1 VAAKR
6 ITRKEKNTVNRN
18 SKDNRSRYRKAKLL
32 DALGVALLM
41 LFCALL
47 GMITLL
53 AATPH
58 AKADDVDNV
67 VFAYA
72 HTYGSAV
79 CETLDDGHDSVDGL
93 TGIMRSIVGDGLTP
107 FQAGQVV
114 AISVTDACPKY
125 TPLLRAYVARNGATV
140 A

>member
-1 VAAKR
+1 
-6 ITRKEKNTVNRN
+6 VNRN
-18 SKDNRSRYRKAKLL
+18 SKDNNRSRYRKAKLL

-58 AKADDVDNV
+58 AKADVDNV
-67 VFAYA
+67 VYAYA
-72 HTYGSAV
+72 NTYG
-79 CETLDDGHDSVDGL
+79 
-93 TGIMRSIVGDGLTP
+93 
-107 FQAGQVV
+107 AG
-114 AISVTDACPKY
+114 AHGRLAEGF
-125 TPLLRAYVARNGATV
+125 LGGA